1 MRRVARLNEINIAGG
16 KAILKPYIGAE
27 PRVGFFGRGA
37 KPLLTM
43 QVWVPGGAVSSP
55 IVGSGAKPR
64 PPRVFV
70 HVGFFRRTLPQS

>member
-1 MRRVARLNEINIAGG
+1 VAYEESGARLNEINIAGG

-43 QVWVPGGAVSSP
+43 QVWCLGA
-55 IVGSGAKPR
+55 
-64 PPRVFV
+64 
-70 HVGFFRRTLPQS
+70 L